1 VNDSIFAAKFKTMKK
16 VILSVAT
23 IATIGWNSIAQ
34 TTKWVIDKSHSKI
47 QFDVAHLVISEVT
60 GQFKSFDGSVLSDK
74 PDFSDAK
81 IEVSIDVNSI
91 NTDDEKRDGHLKSPD
106 FFDANKYPKITF
118 KSKSLKKVNN
128 NLYKLTGDLTM
139 HGVTKEVVLDVQ
151 FNGIKNDPWGNTKA
165 GFKVT
170 GKINRNDFG
179 LKYNAPLEGGG
190 VLIGEEVNIT
200 CNVELLKQK

>member
-1 VNDSIFAAKFKTMKK
+1 MNDSIFAAKFKTMKK
-16 VILSVAT
+16 VILSVAA

-34 TTKWVIDKSHSKI
+34 TTKWVIDKSHSKV

-81 IEVSIDVNSI
+81 IEVNIDVNSI

>member
-1 VNDSIFAAKFKTMKK
+1 MNDSIFAAKFKTMKK

-34 TTKWVIDKSHSKI
+34 TTKWVIDKSHSKV

>member
-1 VNDSIFAAKFKTMKK
+1 MKK
-16 VILSVAT
+16 TILSVAA

-34 TTKWVIDKSHSKI
+34 TTKWAIDKSHSKI

-60 GQFKSFDGSVLSDK
+60 GQFKSFDGTVLSDK

-81 IEVSIDVNSI
+81 IEITIDVNSI
-91 NTDDEKRDGHLKSPD
+91 NTDDEKRDQHLKSAD
-106 FFDANKYPKITF
+106 FFDANKYPTITF
-118 KSKSLKKVNN
+118 KSKSIRKINN
-128 NLYKLTGDLTM
+128 NTYKLIGDLNM
-139 HGVTKEVVLDVQ
+139 HGVTKEVALDVQ

-190 VLIGEEVNIT
+190 LLIGEEVNIT
-200 CNVELLKQK
+200 CKVELLKLK

>member
-1 VNDSIFAAKFKTMKK
+1 MNDSIFAAKFKTMKK

>member
-1 VNDSIFAAKFKTMKK
+1 MKK

>member
-16 VILSVAT
+16 VILSVAA

-34 TTKWVIDKSHSKI
+34 TTKWVIDKSHSKV

-81 IEVSIDVNSI
+81 IEVNIDVNSI

>member
-1 VNDSIFAAKFKTMKK
+1 MKK

-34 TTKWVIDKSHSKI
+34 TTKWVIDKSHSKV

>member
-34 TTKWVIDKSHSKI
+34 TTKWVIDKSHSKV

>member
-16 VILSVAT
+16 VILSVAA

-34 TTKWVIDKSHSKI
+34 TTKWVIDKSHSKV

-91 NTDDEKRDGHLKSPD
+91 NTDDEKRDEHLKSPD

>member
-1 VNDSIFAAKFKTMKK
+1 MKK
-16 VILSVAT
+16 VILSAAA

-34 TTKWVIDKSHSKI
+34 TTKWVIDKSHSKV

-91 NTDDEKRDGHLKSPD
+91 NTDDEKRDGHLKGPD

-200 CNVELLKQK
+200 CNLELLKQK